1 MLRNTEFLFAYFY
14 HQLTQADLATST
26 GLLMTVKQQGCCLQC
41 SSSRAAVCGGV
52 KTEATR
58 CTCVEHLLQLLHV
71 GHALLH
77 LIQDELLLLL
87 GGLRGSSRRCPASKG
102 LHGRVHS
109 RAATARGHAAHG
121 GPHPNPSWG

>member
-1 MLRNTEFLFAYFY
+1 MCCA
-14 HQLTQADLATST
+14 TQAVFLLTVTITSLIMQT
-26 GLLMTVKQQGCCLQC
+26 QPPEQACPQPICRRV
-41 SSSRAAVCGGV
+41 AVCSRVAAG
-52 KTEATR
+52 ATR

-121 GPHPNPSWG
+121 GPQPNPSWG

>member
-1 MLRNTEFLFAYFY
+1 MLPNTDFVSAHCY
-14 HQLTQADLATST
+14 HQLTQADPAS
-26 GLLMTVKQQGCCLQC
+26 LLMTAKQQGCCLQC
-41 SSSRAAVCGGV
+41 SSSRVAVWAGVAA
-52 KTEATR
+52 EATR

-77 LIQDELLLLL
+77 LVQDELLLLL

-102 LHGRVHS
+102 LHDRVDS